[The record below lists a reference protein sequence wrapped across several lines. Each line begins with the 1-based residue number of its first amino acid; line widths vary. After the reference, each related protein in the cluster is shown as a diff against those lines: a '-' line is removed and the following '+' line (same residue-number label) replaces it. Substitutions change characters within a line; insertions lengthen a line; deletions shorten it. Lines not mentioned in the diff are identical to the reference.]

1 MSAAHADTAPYD
13 VDRVRR
19 DFPILG
25 KTMHGKPL
33 AYLDSASS
41 AQKPRAVTEA
51 MTHLFEHHYANVH
64 RGVYQL
70 SATSTRLYAEAREAV
85 ARLLGAGTAEEVIF
99 TRNTTESINLVAAS
113 WGRRN
118 LQPGDEVVLT
128 EMEHHS
134 NIVPWQLIC
143 EERGARIRVAP
154 VDDRGALRMEELE
167 RLVGGST
174 KLVAIA
180 HVSNVLGTIN
190 PVRAV
195 SEIAHRCGALVLV
208 DGAQAAPRLPVDLQ
222 QLDCDFYACS
232 GHKLYGPNGVGVLW
246 GRAELLDAMPPFL
259 GGGGMIESV
268 TFEKTTY
275 APVPERFEAGTPD
288 VGCAVGLRAAI
299 EYVEALGLGDI
310 ARHEDAL
317 LGYATT
323 LLEDIPGLR
332 LIGTAPEKTGVLS
345 FVVDG
350 IHPHDIGTV
359 LDREGVA
366 IRVGHHCAQPLMNR
380 FGVPATARAS
390 LGLYNDRGDVDRL
403 AAGIRSALEI
413 FA

>member
-1 MSAAHADTAPYD
+1 MSAAPTGPAPYD
-13 VDRVRR
+13 VERTRA
-19 DFPILG
+19 DFPILAQS
-25 KTMHGKPL
+25 MHGKPL

-41 AQKPRAVTEA
+41 AQKPRAVTDA
-51 MTHLFEHHYANVH
+51 MTHLFEHDYANVH

-70 SATSTRLYAEAREAV
+70 SATSTRLYTEAREAA
-85 ARLLGAGTAEEVIF
+85 ARLLGAPAAEVIF
-99 TRNTTESINLVAAS
+99 TRNTTEAINLVAAS
-113 WGRRN
+113 WGRRH
-118 LQPGDEVVLT
+118 LEPGDEVVLT

-134 NIVPWQLIC
+134 NIVPWQLVC
-143 EERGARIRVAP
+143 EERGARVRVAP
-154 VDDRGALRMEELE
+154 VDDRGELILEELE
-167 RLVGGST
+167 QLLGERT
-174 KLVAIA
+174 RLVAIA

-190 PVRAV
+190 PVRTV
-195 SEIAHRCGALVLV
+195 CDLAHERGALVLV
-208 DGAQAAPRLPVDLQ
+208 DGAQAAPRLPVDVDALG
-222 QLDCDFYACS
+222 CDFYAYS

-246 GRAELLDAMPPFL
+246 GRREILDGMPPFL
-259 GGGGMIESV
+259 GGGGMIETVS
-268 TFEKTTY
+268 FEKTTF

-299 EYVEALGLGDI
+299 EYVEALGLEEI

-317 LGYATT
+317 LEYATG
-323 LLEDIPGLR
+323 LLGEIDGLR
-332 LIGTAPEKTGVLS
+332 FIGTARRKTGVLS

-366 IRVGHHCAQPLMNR
+366 IRVGHHCAQPLMSR

-390 LGLYNDRGDVDRL
+390 LGLYNDRSDLDRL
-403 AAGIRSALEI
+403 AAGIRSAIEI